1 MKTIYVA
8 EDGTQ
13 FTNKQEC
20 IDYEN
25 KPYIYYIENTVNEY
39 NTRITRYCSSLEE
52 AKRELQDCCDW
63 YDNNGTGR
71 IYAVRLDT
79 CATPRPKLVYEAK
92 K

>member
-13 FTNKQEC
+13 FSDRQQC

-39 NTRITRYCSSLEE
+39 GCRITRYCSTLEE
-52 AKRELQDCCDW
+52 AKRELKDCSDW
-63 YDNNGTGR
+63 YCRQGTGK

-79 CATPRPKLVYEAK
+79 CTNPNPQLVYEV
-92 K
+92 